1 MKSLEKPKCDR
12 QEHAQ
17 GKQEG
22 CGDGVVQQD
31 SVARRVDGPA
41 APACGVDE
49 VVPEDLAVP
58 ELTREGR
65 DVGASERSDQ
75 ARRIEI
81 LDYLEV
87 AA

>member
-41 APACGVDE
+41 APACGV
-49 VVPEDLAVP
+49 VPEDLAVP

-81 LDYLEV
+81 LDYLGV

>member
-1 MKSLEKPKCDR
+1 M
-12 QEHAQ
+12 
-17 GKQEG
+17 
-22 CGDGVVQQD
+22 DGVLQQD

-41 APACGVDE
+41 APVCGVDGALPE
-49 VVPEDLAVP
+49 VLAVP

-65 DVGASERSDQ
+65 DAGASERSDQ

-81 LDYLEV
+81 LDYLGV

>member
-1 MKSLEKPKCDR
+1 M
-12 QEHAQ
+12 A
-17 GKQEG
+17 
-22 CGDGVVQQD
+22 GVVQQD
-31 SVARRVDGPA
+31 SVTRRVDGPA

-81 LDYLEV
+81 LDYLGV

>member
-1 MKSLEKPKCDR
+1 M
-12 QEHAQ
+12 
-17 GKQEG
+17 
-22 CGDGVVQQD
+22 
-31 SVARRVDGPA
+31 ARRVDGPA
-41 APACGVDE
+41 GPACGVDE

-65 DVGASERSDQ
+65 DAGASERSDQ

-81 LDYLEV
+81 LDYLGV